1 MIDALDVFLRIAL
14 ASVLGAVI
22 GLNRSRNEWAAG
34 MRTHMLVS
42 VGAALAIIVSAFGFH
57 DVLGQPAVVLDPSR
71 IAAQV
76 VSGIGFLGAGTIMFL
91 QREQI
96 IRGLTTAAGLWA
108 TASVGL
114 AAGSG
119 MFAAGV
125 IATAVIWL
133 ILALL
138 KPLERKLL
146 TWGRP
151 TSGAPRLR
159 LRLSDTAALGS
170 VEAIVSR
177 GHLPLRKIVLR
188 RQEDGDDQVDLIFG
202 PALRN
207 DQLVNLADELR
218 ELEGLQSVSFESALR
233 TPSQPTPTDD

>member
-1 MIDALDVFLRIAL
+1 MIDAFEVFLRIAL
-14 ASVLGAVI
+14 AAALGAVI
-22 GLNRSRNEWAAG
+22 GLNRSRKEWAAG
-34 MRTHMLVS
+34 MRTHMLVC

-57 DVLGQPAVVLDPSR
+57 DVLGKNVVLDPSR

-119 MFAAGV
+119 MVAAAV

-133 ILALL
+133 ILAML
-138 KPLERKLL
+138 KPLERKLSA
-146 TWGRP
+146 WGRP
-151 TSGAPRLR
+151 ASGPPRLR

-188 RQEDGDDQVDLIFG
+188 RQEDGDDLVDLIFG

-207 DQLVNLADELR
+207 DQLVNLADALR
-218 ELEGLQSVSFESALR
+218 ELEGLQSVSFESASR
-233 TPSQPTPTDD
+233 TPPSPPPPTD

>member
-1 MIDALDVFLRIAL
+1 MIDAPEVLLRLAL
-14 ASVLGAVI
+14 AAVLGAVI

-42 VGAALAIIVSAFGFH
+42 VGSALAIIVSAFGFR
-57 DVLGQPAVVLDPSR
+57 DVLGHPDVVLDPSR

-96 IRGLTTAAGLWA
+96 VRGLTTAAGLWA
-108 TASVGL
+108 TASIGL
-114 AAGSG
+114 ASGSG
-119 MFAAGV
+119 LFAAAG
-125 IATAVIWL
+125 IATGLIWL

-138 KPLERKLL
+138 KPLERKLMS
-146 TWGRP
+146 WGRR
-151 TSGAPRLR
+151 AIPRLR
-159 LRLSDTAALGS
+159 LRLTDATALGS

-177 GHLPLRKIVLR
+177 RHLPLQKIVLR

-207 DQLVNLADELR
+207 DQLVTLADELR
-218 ELEGLQSVSFESALR
+218 ELEGLQSVSFESASQ
-233 TPSQPTPTDD
+233 TPSQPPTTD

>member
-1 MIDALDVFLRIAL
+1 MIEPLEVFLRLAL
-14 ASVLGAVI
+14 AAVLGAVI

-57 DVLGQPAVVLDPSR
+57 DVLGQANVVLDPSR

-76 VSGIGFLGAGTIMFL
+76 VSGVGFLGAGTIMFM

-96 IRGLTTAAGLWA
+96 VRGLTTAAALWA
-108 TASVGL
+108 TASIGL
-114 AAGSG
+114 ASGSG
-119 MFAAGV
+119 LFAAAV

-138 KPLERKLL
+138 KPLERRLL
-146 TWGRP
+146 AWGHRDI
-151 TSGAPRLR
+151 PRLR
-159 LRLSDTAALGS
+159 LHLTDAAALGS

-177 GHLPLRKIVLR
+177 QHLPMKKMILR
-188 RQEDGDDQVDLIFG
+188 RQEDGGDQVDLLFG
-202 PALRN
+202 PAMRN
-207 DQLVNLADELR
+207 DQLMKLADELR
-218 ELEGLQSVSFESALR
+218 ELEGLQAVSFESASR
-233 TPSQPTPTDD
+233 TPLSPPTE